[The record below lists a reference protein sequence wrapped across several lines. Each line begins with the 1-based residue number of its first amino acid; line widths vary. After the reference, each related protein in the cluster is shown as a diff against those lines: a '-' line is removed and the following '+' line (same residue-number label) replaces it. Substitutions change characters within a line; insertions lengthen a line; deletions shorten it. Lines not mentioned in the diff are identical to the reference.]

1 MKINMLKN
9 ESWVG
14 VGEWDN
20 VSPKTNKVR
29 HFVSLCIYPLK
40 TVNLLMGN
48 LANSEDPDE
57 MPH

>member
-29 HFVSLCIYPLK
+29 HFVSLCILK

-48 LANSEDPDE
+48 LANSEDLNE